1 MATTDITSSPANMHR
16 FYEILDYE
24 LGKAAQCK
32 TDVALI
38 FIKIDHLDE
47 VGQVY
52 GRLTARRLL
61 RKVERLIRLNIR
73 GADRQFNYENDELML
88 ILPNT
93 PIDGANSMVPKLTRL
108 IEDCPFASR
117 EGRRIQ
123 IKPRFSITSYAHDI
137 LAQGIGEK
145 MAGNGA

>member
-1 MATTDITSSPANMHR
+1 MATKDITNIPANMHG
-16 FYEILDYE
+16 FYDILDYE

-47 VGQVY
+47 VGQLY

-61 RKVERLIRLNIR
+61 RKIERLIRSNIR
-73 GADRQFNYENDELML
+73 YADRQFNYENDELML

-93 PIDGANSMVPKLTRL
+93 PIAGANSMVPKLTRL
-108 IEDCPFASR
+108 IEGCPFASR
-117 EGRRIQ
+117 DGMRIN

-137 LAQGIGEK
+137 LSQGIGEK
-145 MAGNGA
+145 MAGNGS